1 MLIVDWSGVMV
12 LNIGTNDFNK
22 LLVRYILRIL
32 FCFGIRNYKF
42 AYIVIQ
48 ESKQIKKMITIEIL
62 KKK

>member
-1 MLIVDWSGVMV
+1 MV